1 VKTAGSFFLMVVI
14 TTLVLFLLPLLGKR
28 MLSPS
33 VIFHPLRSIVI
44 SSVDRAPTH
53 QNSSRATETSNDI
66 QTMFYWK
73 VRFPRTLFAIL
84 AGAGLSLAGMVFQA
98 VFRNPL
104 ATPFTLGV
112 SSGASFGATF
122 YFLLPIKFAF
132 LGLSGT
138 TWFAFGGALLAVL
151 IVHFLSWKRNTSSE
165 EMLLAGVAVSL
176 FFSSLILLMQYVAEQ
191 YQVFIMIRWVMGGLA
206 DSSTRHIGFLAP
218 IVLAGMTFLL
228 IYSRELNILMT
239 GNERAM
245 TLGVDVV
252 RIRLITFYLVSLL
265 VGGIVSICGPIGFVG
280 LIVPHICRRIVGS
293 DHRRLAPASALF
305 GGVFLAL
312 CDTVARSV
320 MAPVEIPVGVITSL
334 LGGPFFLGL
343 LLRKQK

>member
-1 VKTAGSFFLMVVI
+1 VKTIGSFLLMTIV
-14 TTLVLFLLPLLGKR
+14 TALVLFLLPLLGKR

-33 VIFHPLRSIVI
+33 VIFHPLRSIVV
-44 SSVDRAPTH
+44 SSVNREPNNKNLSCAADASDDA
-53 QNSSRATETSNDI
+53 QI
-66 QTMFYWK
+66 IYWK
-73 VRFPRTLFAIL
+73 MRFPRTLFAIL

-112 SSGASFGATF
+112 SSGAAFGATF

-132 LGLSGT
+132 LGLAGT
-138 TWFAFGGALLAVL
+138 TWFAFGGALLAVF
-151 IVHFLSWKRNTSSE
+151 IVHILSWKRNMSSE

-176 FFSSLILLMQYVAEQ
+176 FFSSLILLMQYIAEQ
-191 YQVFIMIRWVMGGLA
+191 YQVFVMIRWVMGGLA
-206 DSSTRHIGFLAP
+206 DTSAWHIIFIAP
-218 IVLAGMTFLL
+218 LVFVGTALLL
-228 IYSRELNILMT
+228 IYSRELNILTT
-239 GNERAM
+239 GSERAM
-245 TLGVDVV
+245 TLGVDVARV
-252 RIRLITFYLVSLL
+252 RLITFYLVSFL

-280 LIVPHICRRIVGS
+280 LIIPHICRRIVGS

-312 CDTVARSV
+312 CDAAARSV
-320 MAPVEIPVGVITSL
+320 MAPIEIPVGVVTSL

-343 LLRKQK
+343 LLRKRA